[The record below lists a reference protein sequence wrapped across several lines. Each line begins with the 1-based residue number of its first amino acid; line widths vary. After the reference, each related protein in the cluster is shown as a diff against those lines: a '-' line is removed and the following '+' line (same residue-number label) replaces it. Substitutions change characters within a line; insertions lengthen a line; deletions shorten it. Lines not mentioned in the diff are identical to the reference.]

1 MTVVVV
7 SLMLQMTAT
16 NALDLKGDK
25 IPLILTYNFVSFDR
39 ELLCMHIIMHSSV
52 RMTGL
57 G

>member
-25 IPLILTYNFVSFDR
+25 IPLILIYIFVSYDR